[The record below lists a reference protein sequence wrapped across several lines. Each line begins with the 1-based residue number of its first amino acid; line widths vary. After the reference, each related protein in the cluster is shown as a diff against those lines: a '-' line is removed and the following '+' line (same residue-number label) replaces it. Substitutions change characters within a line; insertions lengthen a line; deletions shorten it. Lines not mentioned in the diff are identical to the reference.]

1 MKINFIKY
9 LFGILLIMFSIG
21 SFADEEL
28 PINPFSPIF
37 TETEGEGDGGAD
49 TYKKGDDSSKNIHP
63 LQKFPVKKYILMG
76 VLSSEKG
83 KVAMI
88 RSTGRQEYFIHID
101 DLIGS
106 DGGTVSEINGR
117 GIEVTEKERVVFLG
131 VRNRSVSDE
140 DHK

>member
-28 PINPFSPIF
+28 PVNPFSPIF
-37 TETEGEGDGGAD
+37 TETAGDGGAD
-49 TYKKGDDSSKNIHP
+49 TYKKGDDSSNNIHP
-63 LQKFPVKKYILMG
+63 LQKFPVKKYTLMG

-88 RSTGRQEYFIHID
+88 RSAGGQEYFIHID

-106 DGGTVSEINGR
+106 DGGSVSEINGR
-117 GIEVTEKERVVFLG
+117 GIEVKEKERVVFLG